1 MRKRIIFNF
10 SIKLGSNVFAK
21 VKFLCFVVLYG
32 GFFFFYIILGSIISY
47 LISNKWQKRIKKSL
61 KNTQSV
67 KIAALKTL
75 NIDPV

>member
-1 MRKRIIFNF
+1 MYLQNF
-10 SIKLGSNVFAK
+10 
-21 VKFLCFVVLYG
+21 CVLSYYMV

>member
-1 MRKRIIFNF
+1 MYLQKLNF
-10 SIKLGSNVFAK
+10 
-21 VKFLCFVVLYG
+21 CVLSYYMVG
-32 GFFFFYIILGSIISY
+32 CFFYIILGSIISY

>member
-32 GFFFFYIILGSIISY
+32 GFFFYIILGSIISY